1 MDPPSLDKTNSETF
15 SPSPSNAAA
24 LPPQSCEQ
32 GRKRKLSNRLDDGDV
47 EPEAKHQLIEAPK
60 SIDKA
65 TELASPNV
73 HVNILDLSDEILLLV
88 FLHLNSNS
96 LLLLSKVC
104 TRLKRLVADKTLWT
118 EADFTSAKLTTAE
131 VQLRIQYLQPVTTKT
146 LKLRGMT
153 SVYPAELWNVP
164 TLTPG
169 ILKAIETR
177 CSLLECMELTE
188 AYLDMNEIS
197 ITLFPPTLRSLVF
210 RKCALSV
217 QNINNQ
223 FVMQQQ
229 QMRSFLSNMYKHL
242 VRLEELTIEYCAWF
256 DTHDFMVLSKLPNLR
271 YLSLK
276 GCANIKDSVPYA
288 SLATRFGFK
297 KLEVLDLRDTPI
309 SDSDV
314 SCFNIVHSLKELRLE
329 CPEHLRTERGL
340 NEYNEAE
347 RQRVEQLHRLA
358 MPDLLQNEEVDRA
371 GGNDAAADPIPD
383 EPPAEGVQL
392 PPPIPRPRHGVFE
405 IRIIHGDYPGYVRGN
420 QDNLIRIVRDP
431 QQPVANNPAVPA
443 GPIANE
449 NNRQDRQN
457 IVRIINRD
465 LLLQRRENVH
475 LNHPHRVF
483 RRQRDQMQMMN
494 AAQQRIFDAGVGNP
508 AQRPRPEP
516 PRPDRPGERA
526 PAGPNPPVERHIQ
539 QPEGQLRLLDVPND
553 IPAPNQQ
560 QQQEQPPQQQ
570 QEQPPQQQQQPPPQQ
585 QQQQN
590 NAPPQRVLPQVIIMP
605 GNFQELIHRPINGN
619 QHQIFVNLGIGQPAP
634 NYVSLVSDRGICAY
648 GVSRNEMAG
657 ALMEEILHHNLTGL
671 ERLSIRNYKLVTDTS
686 LDHLESAA
694 PHLKL
699 LDVTGTSVTAQGI
712 RNFKLSR
719 PSCVVISDHDKA
731 GQQKVGVVH
740 SEAVSLD
747 RL

>member
-1 MDPPSLDKTNSETF
+1 MDPRSIDEPNSEIGF
-15 SPSPSNAAA
+15 PSPSGSVAV
-24 LPPQSCEQ
+24 PSQSSEQ
-32 GRKRKLSNRLDDGDV
+32 GRKRKLSNSSDDGYV
-47 EPEAKHQLIEAPK
+47 EPEAKHQLIEVARN
-60 SIDKA
+60 IDKA
-65 TELASPNV
+65 TESASSNV
-73 HVNILDLSDEILLLV
+73 HINILDLSDEILLLV

-96 LLLLSKVC
+96 LLLLSRVC
-104 TRLKRLVADKTLWT
+104 TRLQRLVADKTLWM

-131 VQLRIQYLQPVTTKT
+131 VQQRIQYLQPGTTKR

-153 SVYPAELWNVP
+153 SIYPTELWNVP

-177 CSLLECMELTE
+177 CTLLECMELTE

-197 ITLFPPTLRSLVF
+197 ITLFPATLRSLVF

-223 FVMQQQ
+223 FVVQQQ

-256 DTHDFMVLSKLPNLR
+256 DTHDFMVLSKLPKLR

-347 RQRVEQLHRLA
+347 RLRVEQLHRLA

-371 GGNDAAADPIPD
+371 GDNPVADPIPD
-383 EPPAEGVQL
+383 EAPAEGIQL

-420 QDNLIRIVRDP
+420 QDNLIRIVRE
-431 QQPVANNPAVPA
+431 QPVANNAAGAVGPAA

-465 LLLQRRENVH
+465 LLLQRRENVQI
-475 LNHPHRVF
+475 NHPYRVF
-483 RRQRDQMQMMN
+483 RRRGDQMQIN
-494 AAQQRIFDAGVGNP
+494 AAQQRIFDAGANP
-508 AQRPRPEP
+508 VQRPN
-516 PRPDRPGERA
+516 PDRPDERE
-526 PAGPNPPVERHIQ
+526 PAGPNPPAERR
-539 QPEGQLRLLDVPND
+539 EGQLRLLDVPNN
-553 IPAPNQQ
+553 IPAPNPEQD
-560 QQQEQPPQQQ
+560 EQP
-570 QEQPPQQQQQPPPQQ
+570 

-590 NAPPQRVLPQVIIMP
+590 NAPAQRVLPQVIIMP
-605 GNFQELIHRPINGN
+605 GNFHELIHRPGNGN

-657 ALMEEILHHNLTGL
+657 ALMDEILQHNLTGL

-719 PSCVVISDHDKA
+719 PSCVVISDHDKT
-731 GQQKVGVVH
+731 GHQKVGLAH
-740 SEAVSLD
+740 SDARFPDKILVKKKLG
-747 RL
+747 

>member
-1 MDPPSLDKTNSETF
+1 MDPPSLDEPKSKTGF
-15 SPSPSNAAA
+15 PSPSGVVA
-24 LPPQSCEQ
+24 LPPQSSEQ
-32 GRKRKLSNRLDDGDV
+32 GRKRKLSNSSDDGYV
-47 EPEAKHQLIEAPK
+47 QPEAKHQLIEVAK
-60 SIDKA
+60 NIDKT
-65 TELASPNV
+65 TESSSPNG

-96 LLLLSKVC
+96 LLLLSRVC
-104 TRLKRLVADKTLWT
+104 TRLQRIVADKTLWT
-118 EADFTSAKLTTAE
+118 KADFSSAKLTTAE
-131 VQLRIQYLQPVTTKT
+131 VQQRIQYLQPVTTKS

-177 CSLLECMELTE
+177 CTLLECMELTE

-197 ITLFPPTLRSLVF
+197 IALFPPTLRSLVL

-217 QNINNQ
+217 QNDNNQ

-347 RQRVEQLHRLA
+347 RLRVEQLHRLA
-358 MPDLLQNEEVDRA
+358 MPDLLQNEEVHRA
-371 GGNDAAADPIPD
+371 GNDAVADPIPD
-383 EPPAEGVQL
+383 EAPVEGIQL

-420 QDNLIRIVRDP
+420 QDNLIRIVRE
-431 QQPVANNPAVPA
+431 QPVANNPAGAAGPAA

-465 LLLQRRENVH
+465 LLLQRRENVQ

-483 RRQRDQMQMMN
+483 RRQGGQMQIQ
-494 AAQQRIFDAGVGNP
+494 AARQRIFDDDGNP
-508 AQRPRPEP
+508 VQRPRPYQ
-516 PRPDRPGERA
+516 PDERVQ
-526 PAGPNPPVERHIQ
+526 PGPNPPAERQLQ
-539 QPEGQLRLLDVPND
+539 QREGQLRLLDVPNN
-553 IPAPNQQ
+553 IPAPNQE
-560 QQQEQPPQQQ
+560 QE
-570 QEQPPQQQQQPPPQQ
+570 ERPQQQQQPP
-585 QQQQN
+585 QQN
-590 NAPPQRVLPQVIIMP
+590 NSPPQRVLPQVIIMP
-605 GNFQELIHRPINGN
+605 GNFQELIHRPGNGN

-657 ALMEEILHHNLTGL
+657 ALMDEILHHNLTGL

-719 PSCVVISDHDKA
+719 PSCVVISDHDKTEH
-731 GQQKVGVVH
+731 QKVGVIH
-740 SEAVSLD
+740 SDAVSLD